1 MAAHTL
7 APADYSPD
15 RNTPKAAVAMLA
27 AVAIFGLWRGFARE
41 FAAERIGGPDAPAAD
56 AYSPRAATALPAVAA
71 GVDTLIPP
79 EAEPAPAASVAN
91 AAKPKAAALDVVVTE
106 EAAGAPAAVE
116 PDGAVETSPGAD
128 APTLQAPEDDP
139 APPVEDEPP
148 PDDFDP
154 YN

>member
-15 RNTPKAAVAMLA
+15 RDTPKAAVAMLA
-27 AVAIFGLWRGFARE
+27 AVAIFGLWRGFAHE

-79 EAEPAPAASVAN
+79 EAEPVPVVPVAP
-91 AAKPKAAALDVVVTE
+91 KPKAAPLDVVVTGE
-106 EAAGAPAAVE
+106 IPSVAAQARVE
-116 PDGAVETSPGAD
+116 VTPEPEP
-128 APTLQAPEDDP
+128 PTLQEPEVDP

-148 PDDFDP
+148 PDNFDP